1 MRCFAILLNMTTT
14 TRISKPQRFTEK
26 TQGGFER
33 IDRDKGII
41 YGVRVIGLES
51 KNGRRYLKE
60 AVQAAA
66 PLYEGARVYLDHQ
79 DKGERTVRDRWG
91 RLVNVREAEDG
102 GLRADLEFLKE
113 HPLTGAILEAAE
125 KFEDIGLSH
134 DSLGRSRMQEGERVV
149 YEIVEVNSVDLVEKP
164 ATTSNLWES
173 HAVKKRKFLDV
184 LKEHSTAV
192 PAAKLLVDRLVEM
205 AGGSPEMM
213 QQLDATE
220 IDEAAAEDAPDDQV
234 KAGLRQAMLA
244 ILDNDDDSATTIKK
258 LRVLL
263 AAQDKMA
270 SAPAADPAAADPAA
284 MQAMEESVMKK
295 VTESFEKKFE
305 ERLRL
310 LETTKLPSKTEALQS
325 LLESAKRDV
334 TPERLRL
341 LESCPEADRDALI
354 KSWPAKATR
363 PASSPPKYAGTDAG
377 GDDLPQSYLEARKN
391 VRALA
396 KTEKV

>member
-1 MRCFAILLNMTTT
+1 MTTT
-14 TRISKPQRFTEK
+14 TRQPKPQRFTEK
-26 TQGGFER
+26 TIGSFER
-33 IDRDKGII
+33 IDRDAGVIR
-41 YGVRVIGLES
+41 GVRVIGLES
-51 KNGRRYLKE
+51 KNGRRYLRE
-60 AVQAAA
+60 AVQSAK

-79 DKGERTVRDRWG
+79 EKGERPIGSRWG
-91 RLVNVREAEDG
+91 RLINVREAEDG
-102 GLRADLEFLKE
+102 GLRADLEYLKD
-113 HPLTGAILEAAE
+113 HPLTDQILEAAE
-125 KFEDIGLSH
+125 RFQDIGLSH
-134 DSLGRSRMQEGERVV
+134 DSLGRSRIQEGERVV

-173 HAVKKRKFLDV
+173 HTVSKKKFLDV
-184 LKEHSTAV
+184 LKEHSTSVAI
-192 PAAKLLVDRLVEM
+192 AKTLFERLTEM
-205 AGGSPEMM
+205 AGGSPEVM
-213 QQLDATE
+213 QQLDSTE
-220 IDEAAAEDAPDDQV
+220 VEMPMEEAATGSDDQV

-295 VTESFEKKFE
+295 VTESFERKFE

-325 LLESAKRDV
+325 LLESAKRDA

-363 PASSPPKYAGTDAG
+363 PATSPPKYAGADAG

>member
-1 MRCFAILLNMTTT
+1 MTTT
-14 TRISKPQRFTEK
+14 ARKPKPQRFTEK

-41 YGVRVIGLES
+41 YGVRVIGLDS

-184 LKEHSTAV
+184 LKEHSAAV
-192 PAAKLLVDRLVEM
+192 PAAKLLSERLVEM

-213 QQLDATE
+213 QQLDAME
-220 IDEAAAEDAPDDQV
+220 VDEAVAEDAPDDQV

-244 ILDNDDDSATTIKK
+244 ILDNDDDSATTISK

-263 AAQDKMA
+263 AAQDKMNPA
-270 SAPAADPAAADPAA
+270 PAPAAPD
-284 MQAMEESVMKK
+284 MTAMEESVMKK
-295 VTESFEKKFE
+295 VSESIAAKYE

-310 LETTKLPSKTEALQS
+310 LETTRLPSKTEALQT
-325 LLESAKRDV
+325 LLESAQRDA

-341 LESCPEADRDALI
+341 LESCPESDRDALI
-354 KSWPAKATR
+354 KSWPAKAKR
-363 PASSPPKYAGTDAG
+363 PASSPPKYAADVA

-391 VRALA
+391 IRALS